1 MRTHNQQLEELLTPP
16 PTLLE
21 LMRQVRHRRRPSLL
35 EVATYFAAALIISTI
50 GLVTLPFVITALGAA
65 APFAAVG
72 FLLHR
77 LWKVN
82 RCSR

>member
-1 MRTHNQQLEELLTPP
+1 MRITEEQIRHLEKPR

-21 LMRQVRHRRRPSLL
+21 LLRQVERRRDPKLL
-35 EVATYFAAALIISTI
+35 EVLTYFAAALVVSTA
-50 GLVTLPFVITALGAA
+50 GLVTLPFVITALGAV
-65 APFAAVG
+65 APFAAIG

>member
-16 PTLLE
+16 PTLLQ
-21 LMRQVRHRRRPSLL
+21 LLRQVERRRRPSLL
-35 EVATYFAAALIISTI
+35 EVATYFAAALMISTI
-50 GLVTLPFVITALGAA
+50 GLVTLPFVITALGAV
-65 APFAAVG
+65 APFLPIG

>member
-1 MRTHNQQLEELLTPP
+1 MRLTDEQINQLIAPPPRLSELL
-16 PTLLE
+16 
-21 LMRQVRHRRRPSLL
+21 RQVERRRDPKLL
-35 EVATYFAAALIISTI
+35 EVLTYFAAALVVSTA
-50 GLVTLPFVITALGAA
+50 GLVTLPFVITALGAV
-65 APFAAVG
+65 APFAAIG